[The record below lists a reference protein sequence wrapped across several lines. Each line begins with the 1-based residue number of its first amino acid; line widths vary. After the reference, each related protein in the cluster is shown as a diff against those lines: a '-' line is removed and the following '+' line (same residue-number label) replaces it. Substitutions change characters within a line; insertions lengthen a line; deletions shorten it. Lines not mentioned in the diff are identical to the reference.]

1 MPAPETSRPVKRV
14 KATPIFST
22 MRGQTP
28 SEPMLNL
35 RNVRLR
41 RGAEPLIEAATTSV
55 FRGDKVGIVG
65 RNGSGKSTLL
75 ALIRGELTPDL
86 GDYDAPAN
94 LAIASVAQHVPDTDR
109 SVVDFV
115 VDGDVELRSLEAAI
129 ERARA
134 ANDGSH
140 EANLLAEFETLG
152 GYTARSRA
160 ASLLDGLGFDPLDID
175 RPVNAFSGGLR
186 MRAALASTLMRR
198 SDVLLLDEPTNHLDL
213 DAVLWLEGW
222 LKAWSGTLLLVSH
235 DREFL
240 DSIVNR
246 ILHIQNRKLTSWSGN
261 YSSFETQ
268 HAASR
273 AMASAGAEKQRRQAE
288 HLRAFIARFKAKAS
302 KARQAQSRVKW
313 LERLPQIVEQ
323 QEEESFD
330 WQFRKPRKLPRPLIT
345 LDDVAAGYGERRVL
359 DKLRMSLAPDERLG
373 ILGRNGAGKSTLMRV
388 LAGEL
393 APLSGDVTMSPDME
407 SGFFAQLEVDQLD
420 SSSTALLELT
430 RRGGDDAARWSEQQ
444 RRAHLGQFGFRG
456 DRVFEP
462 VHQFSGGERAR
473 LSLAILVARRP
484 NVLLLDEPTNHLDFD
499 MRNSLLLALQEFSG
513 AVVVVSHDRTLLRG
527 ICDRFILVAN
537 ARATEFDGDLDDYAR
552 WLAADNRADNRANG
566 RGAGADSAAAASAAA
581 QSAGNRR
588 ETKRREAEARNRLSV
603 LRAELRELESALPEL
618 LTRRAELERQLA
630 NADFYQQSTGA
641 QQRELR
647 KQHASVVAQVDLHE
661 TRWIELSDE
670 LASN

>member
-1 MPAPETSRPVKRV
+1 
-14 KATPIFST
+14 
-22 MRGQTP
+22 
-28 SEPMLNL
+28 MLNL

-313 LERLPQIVEQ
+313 LERLPQILEQ

-330 WQFRKPRKLPRPLIT
+330 WQFREPRKLPRPLIT
-345 LDDVAAGYGERRVL
+345 LDDVAAGYDERRVL

-566 RGAGADSAAAASAAA
+566 RGAGADPAAAASAAA

-630 NADFYQQSTGA
+630 NADFYQQSSGA

-647 KQHASVVAQVDLHE
+647 KQHASVAAQVDAHE

>member
-1 MPAPETSRPVKRV
+1 
-14 KATPIFST
+14 
-22 MRGQTP
+22 
-28 SEPMLNL
+28 MLNL

-41 RGAEPLIEAATTSV
+41 RGAEPLIEDASTSI

-75 ALIRGELTPDL
+75 ALIRGELTADA

-94 LAIASVAQHVPDTDR
+94 LAIASVAQHVPDTER

-115 VDGDVELRSLEAAI
+115 IDGDIELRAQEAAI
-129 ERARA
+129 EAARA
-134 ANDGSH
+134 AHDGSR
-140 EANLLAEFETLG
+140 EAQLLSELDALG

-160 ASLLDGLGFDPLDID
+160 ASLLDGLGFNPADID
-175 RPVNAFSGGLR
+175 RPVNSFSGGLR

-213 DAVLWLEGW
+213 DAVLWLENW
-222 LKAWSGTLLLVSH
+222 LKAWTGTLLLVSH

-240 DSIVNR
+240 DAIVGR
-246 ILHIQNRKLTSWSGN
+246 VLHIQQRRLTSWSGN

-268 HAASR
+268 YAASR
-273 AMASAGAEKQRRQAE
+273 AMASAEADKQRRQAE

-313 LERLPQIVEQ
+313 LERLPTIIEQ
-323 QEEESFD
+323 QDDESFE
-330 WQFRKPRKLPRPLIT
+330 WEFREPRKLPRPLIT
-345 LDDVAAGYGERRVL
+345 LEDVAAGYGERRVL
-359 DKLRMSLAPDERLG
+359 DKLRMSLGPDERLG

-388 LAGEL
+388 LAAEL
-393 APLSGDVTMSPDME
+393 APLAGTVTASPDME

-420 SSSTALLELT
+420 GGSTALAELI
-430 RRGGDDAARWSEQQ
+430 RRGGADMAQWSDQQ
-444 RRAHLGQFGFRG
+444 RRNHLGQFGFRG

-462 VHQFSGGERAR
+462 VRQFSGGERAR

-513 AVVVVSHDRTLLRG
+513 AVVVVSHDRSLLRG

-537 ARATEFDGDLDDYAR
+537 GRATEFDGDLDDYAR
-552 WLAADNRADNRANG
+552 WLAEDG
-566 RGAGADSAAAASAAA
+566 RRGGAGSDSSRGSAESPAA
-581 QSAGNRR
+581 RR
-588 ETKRREAEARNRLSV
+588 DTKRLEAEARNRLSP
-603 LRAELRELESALPEL
+603 LRAELRRIDAELPK
-618 LTRRAELERQLA
+618 LTARRGELERQLA
-630 NADFYQQSTGA
+630 DPALYQNMSVQQQLSLSREHAELERQIDA
-641 QQRELR
+641 Q
-647 KQHASVVAQVDLHE
+647 E
-661 TRWIELSDE
+661 TRWLELSE
-670 LASN
+670 QLGTS